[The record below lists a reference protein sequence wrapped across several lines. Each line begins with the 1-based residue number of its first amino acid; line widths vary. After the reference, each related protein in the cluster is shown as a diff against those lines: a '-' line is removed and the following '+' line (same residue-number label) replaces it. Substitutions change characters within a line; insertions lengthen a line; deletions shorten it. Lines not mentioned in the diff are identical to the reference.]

1 MSDSPLAELSAT
13 PRKLAEL
20 VTRAG
25 ESKLDQAPAGE
36 WSLRRVIL
44 HLLDDEMFDF
54 RLRLERMLSE
64 ERPAFLD
71 FPWGT
76 GQGRDGDAISDLLRD
91 FALQRQAS
99 IHLLTGLGAED
110 LRRSARMPGGRVLTV
125 GGLVEAWVAHDREHI
140 AQAERLAGSIGQ
152 SRNGE
157 RKPQV

>member
-13 PRKLAEL
+13 PRRLAEL
-20 VTRAG
+20 ATEIG
-25 ESKLDQAPAGE
+25 EKLDVAPPGE
-36 WSLRRVIL
+36 WSLRAVIT

-64 ERPAFLD
+64 ERPTFID

-76 GQGRDGDAISDLLRD
+76 GQDREGDPLGELLRD

-99 IHLLTGLGAED
+99 VHLLTGLRADD
-110 LRRSARMPGGRVLTV
+110 LKRTARMPGGSVLTV

-140 AQAERLAGSIGQ
+140 AQAERLAGSVGQ
-152 SRNGE
+152 GH
-157 RKPQV
+157 